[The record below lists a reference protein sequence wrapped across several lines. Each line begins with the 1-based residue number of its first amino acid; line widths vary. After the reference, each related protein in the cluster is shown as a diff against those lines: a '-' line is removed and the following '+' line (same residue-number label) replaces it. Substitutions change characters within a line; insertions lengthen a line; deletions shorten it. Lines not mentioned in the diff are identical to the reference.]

1 MNLTEKI
8 IHYKHKVAGKY
19 IPVRSDQITKR
30 VFEMEKYFIST
41 KIDGNICFIHK
52 ENDKIAI
59 TSHNNNSFNRPE
71 LEKECLG
78 ILKKKNGLFVGEIY
92 LHDDSKRTRSY
103 DLKREIS
110 NSSSDIRIALFDLLT
125 FENKDYNENDW
136 NEKKKILSENFKSSG
151 KVYFL
156 KEIELTSRKEIEE
169 TFNKTIVDGN
179 EEGLIVRGENGP
191 VFKIK
196 EYHTFD
202 MVVLGYVNGYTEN
215 YSLMKEV
222 LVGVMTEA
230 NQYLV
235 TGVVANGFDID
246 QREKLSKEFDKIK
259 VNSNSIIVSGA
270 RIPFTMIKPAH
281 VVEIESTDIINS
293 TSNGFIKRELINF
306 NGEYSFENKT
316 NSVSLT
322 TPVFTRFRDDKDVKL
337 NDVGINQIS
346 RVIEI
351 PKEEKKTSIKP
362 QSEIIK
368 KDVFTKLSKGNT
380 NVKKFFIWDTKS
392 KDTNYPNFVFYKI
405 DYSPTRKDKMK
416 RDIKISNSKK
426 QILKIYDSEIESD
439 IKSGWT
445 LFSDSDDST
454 PHEDTYSIKDLS

>member
-1 MNLTEKI
+1 MSLTEKL

-71 LEKECLG
+71 LEKECLR
-78 ILKKKNGLFVGEIY
+78 ILNKKNGLFVGEIY

-103 DLKREIS
+103 DLKREIG
-110 NSSSDIRIALFDLLT
+110 NSSSDIRIALFDLIT

-156 KEIELTSRKEIEE
+156 NEIELTSRKEIEE
-169 TFNKTIVDGN
+169 TFNKTIIDGN

-222 LVGVMTEA
+222 LVGVMTEE

-246 QREKLSKEFDKIK
+246 QREKLSKDFDKIK

-270 RIPFTMIKPAH
+270 RIPFTMIKPIH

-293 TSNGFIKRELINF
+293 TSEGFIKRELINF

-351 PKEEKKTSIKP
+351 PKEEEKTSIKP
-362 QSEIIK
+362 QSAIIK

-380 NVKKFFIWDTKS
+380 NVKKFYVWDTKS
-392 KDTNYPNFVFYKI
+392 KDANYPNYVFYKI

>member
-1 MNLTEKI
+1 M
-8 IHYKHKVAGKY
+8 
-19 IPVRSDQITKR
+19 
-30 VFEMEKYFIST
+30 
-41 KIDGNICFIHK
+41 
-52 ENDKIAI
+52 
-59 TSHNNNSFNRPE
+59 
-71 LEKECLG
+71 
-78 ILKKKNGLFVGEIY
+78 
-92 LHDDSKRTRSY
+92 
-103 DLKREIS
+103 
-110 NSSSDIRIALFDLLT
+110 
-125 FENKDYNENDW
+125 
-136 NEKKKILSENFKSSG
+136 
-151 KVYFL
+151 
-156 KEIELTSRKEIEE
+156 KEI
-169 TFNKTIVDGN
+169 
-179 EEGLIVRGENGP
+179 
-191 VFKIK
+191 
-196 EYHTFD
+196 
-202 MVVLGYVNGYTEN
+202 
-215 YSLMKEV
+215 
-222 LVGVMTEA
+222 LVGVMTEE

-246 QREKLSKEFDKIK
+246 QREKLSKDFDKIK

-270 RIPFTMIKPAH
+270 RIPFTMIKPIH

-293 TSNGFIKRELINF
+293 TSEGFIKRELINF

-322 TPVFTRFRDDKDVKL
+322 TPVFTRFRDDKDVKI

-351 PKEEKKTSIKP
+351 PKEEEKTSIKP
-362 QSEIIK
+362 QSAIIK

-380 NVKKFFIWDTKS
+380 NVKKFYVWDTKS
-392 KDTNYPNFVFYKI
+392 KDANYPKYVFYKI

>member
-1 MNLTEKI
+1 MSLTEKL

-78 ILKKKNGLFVGEIY
+78 ILNKKNGLFVGEIY

-103 DLKREIS
+103 DLKREIG
-110 NSSSDIRIALFDLLT
+110 NSSSDIRIALFDLIT

-156 KEIELTSRKEIEE
+156 NEIELTSRKEIEE

-222 LVGVMTEA
+222 LVGVMTEE

-246 QREKLSKEFDKIK
+246 QREKLSKDFDKIK

-270 RIPFTMIKPAH
+270 RIPFTMIKPIH

-293 TSNGFIKRELINF
+293 TSEGFIKRELINF
-306 NGEYSFENKT
+306 SGEYSFENKT

-351 PKEEKKTSIKP
+351 PKEEEKTSIKP

-380 NVKKFFIWDTKS
+380 NVKKFYVWDTKS
-392 KDTNYPNFVFYKI
+392 KDVNYPNYVFYKV

-426 QILKIYDSEIESD
+426 QILEIYDSEIESD